1 MKFFMKKIHLLD
13 EVSGFRKKKKR
24 RKRYINLRANC
35 MTKRNELK
43 TSSPLSIFYG
53 CYGIEDISFALA
65 EHLNA
70 RVYFFI
76 Y

>member
-1 MKFFMKKIHLLD
+1 
-13 EVSGFRKKKKR
+13 
-24 RKRYINLRANC
+24 

-53 CYGIEDISFALA
+53 CYGTEDISFALA